1 MLQFFCPNGHKIHC
15 PEDRAGQAA
24 RCPKCGVKFRVPP
37 PDAGEEVIDP
47 ADGSETPRKGG
58 SGAATAPP
66 VSGVVLG
73 PAIEDDQIEFLCP
86 NNHLLHGPGSAQ
98 GHVGQCPECG
108 SRFRIPTYDDDVDVQ
123 QEDTRPHFMP
133 PLPTDSPLL
142 PRQIADAVV
151 EDEAAT
157 ALQFSPGGAGHAAAG
172 HTLGELF
179 VRLWACKTQ
188 GASVELRYA
197 DSQHMTPD
205 RFFKGLSKGTHGV
218 FAVDEPNGT
227 HTLTAVAW
235 DSISAVIVRGL
246 KKLPADLLG

>member
-15 PEDRAGQAA
+15 PEDRAGQADK
-24 RCPKCGVKFRVPP
+24 CPKCGVKFRVPL
-37 PDAGEEVIDP
+37 PDVSEGAVDP
-47 ADGSETPRKGG
+47 ASVSETSRKAG
-58 SGAATAPP
+58 SSAATAPAA
-66 VSGVVLG
+66 SGVALG
-73 PAIEDDQIEFLCP
+73 AAVADDQIEFLCP

-98 GHVGQCPECG
+98 GRVGQCPECG
-108 SRFRIPTYDDDVDVQ
+108 SRFRIPTYDEDLDTQ

-142 PRQIADAVV
+142 PKPVADAVV
-151 EDEAAT
+151 EEEAPT
-157 ALQFSPGGAGHAAAG
+157 ALQFGAGEAGEAAAG

-179 VRLWACKTQ
+179 ARLWACKAQ
-188 GASVELRYA
+188 GATLEVRYA
-197 DSQHMTPD
+197 DSQRITPD

-235 DSISAVIVRGL
+235 DSVSAVIVRGL